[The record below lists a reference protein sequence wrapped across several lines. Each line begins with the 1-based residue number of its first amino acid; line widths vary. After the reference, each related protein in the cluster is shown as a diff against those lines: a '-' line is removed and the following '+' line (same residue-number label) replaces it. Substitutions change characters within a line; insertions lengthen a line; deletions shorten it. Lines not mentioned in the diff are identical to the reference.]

1 MTSQDYKATRE
12 LVFPVWQDLHDV
24 VRDLAARVEA
34 LEEAEND
41 RRFETAKALIDK
53 PASAPAESLVDRVAL
68 AISRCEDSSCWDD
81 EAVNWSPE
89 ARAAILEVA
98 AWMRENDTGYNAV
111 RWLEMEADNS
121 RSQEGCDG

>member
-1 MTSQDYKATRE
+1 MTDHQATPEQWADAGAFASGTRACILE
-12 LVFPVWQDLHDV
+12 L
-24 VRDLAARVEA
+24 RARVEA

-53 PASAPAESLVDRVAL
+53 PASAPAGSLVDRVAL

-89 ARAAILEVA
+89 ACAAIRVIAGELRAQCFVQA
-98 AWMRENDTGYNAV
+98 AD
-111 RWLEMEADNS
+111 WLDQGANPT
-121 RSQEGCDG
+121 SQED